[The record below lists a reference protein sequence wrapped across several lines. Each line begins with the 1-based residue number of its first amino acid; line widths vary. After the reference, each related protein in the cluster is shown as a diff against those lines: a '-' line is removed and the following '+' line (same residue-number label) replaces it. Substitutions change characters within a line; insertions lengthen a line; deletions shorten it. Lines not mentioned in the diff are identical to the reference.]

1 MKQRMMGVKK
11 ANTYMEVTACQ
22 ELLCV
27 LYMREPILSSQ
38 QSCLILPIF
47 QMRMLGLREVK

>member
-27 LYMREPILSSQ
+27 LYMQEPILSSQ

>member
-1 MKQRMMGVKK
+1 MGVKK
-11 ANTYMEVTACQ
+11 ANTYMEFTACQ